1 VNALFAQISEPIFH
15 PNPGKLHMRSKSL
28 LLFCG
33 LVTSLLTTGCKN
45 YSVSVNENV
54 VYTPPSIFKDYQ
66 VADAQ
71 LRDCVEQTI
80 IDLQITNAEDL
91 TRLNCSN
98 AGIKSLAGLAKFFAL
113 KELNLADNQLADI
126 SEIGHLGRLE
136 KLVLTNNNIKN
147 PAPLLH
153 LLHLTQ
159 LHIDINPQMTCK
171 DLQQLQQNLTN
182 QNLDLILPDQ
192 CAN

>member
-1 VNALFAQISEPIFH
+1 MHN
-15 PNPGKLHMRSKSL
+15 KSL

-45 YSVSVNENV
+45 YSVSVNENI
-54 VYTPPSIFKDYQ
+54 VYTPPSLFKDYQ
-66 VADAQ
+66 LADAK

-80 IDLQITNAEDL
+80 IDLHITRAEDL

-98 AGIKSLAGLAKFFAL
+98 AGIKSLAGLSRFFAL
-113 KELNLADNQLADI
+113 KEINLADNQLADI
-126 SEIGHLGRLE
+126 SEIGQLGRLE
-136 KLVLTNNNIKN
+136 KVILTNNNIKN

-159 LHIDINPQMTCK
+159 LHVDNNSGMTCK
-171 DLQQLQQNLTN
+171 DLQQLQHNLKN
-182 QNLDLILPDQ
+182 QKLDLLLPKQ
-192 CAN
+192 CVN

>member
-1 VNALFAQISEPIFH
+1 MH
-15 PNPGKLHMRSKSL
+15 SKSL

-33 LVTSLLTTGCKN
+33 LVTSLLTSGCKN

-54 VYTPPSIFKDYQ
+54 VYTPPSLFKDYQ
-66 VADAQ
+66 LADAQ
-71 LRDCVEQTI
+71 LHKCVEQTI
-80 IDLQITNAEDL
+80 SDLHITDAEGL

-98 AGIKSLAGLAKFFAL
+98 AGIKSLAGLDKFFAL

-126 SEIGHLGRLE
+126 GEIGQLGRLE
-136 KLVLTNNNIKN
+136 KLVLTKNNIKN

-159 LHIDINPQMTCK
+159 LHLDQNPQMTCK
-171 DLQQLQQNLTN
+171 DLLQLQQNLNN
-182 QNLDLILPDQ
+182 QKVDLLLPTQ

>member
-1 VNALFAQISEPIFH
+1 MYI
-15 PNPGKLHMRSKSL
+15 KSL

-33 LVTSLLTTGCKN
+33 LAASLLTAGCKN

-66 VADAQ
+66 LADSQ
-71 LRDCVEQTI
+71 LHDCVEQTI
-80 IDLQITNAEDL
+80 YDLHISKAEDL

-98 AGIKSLAGLAKFFAL
+98 AGIKSLAGLDKFFAL
-113 KELNLADNQLADI
+113 TELNLADNQLTDI
-126 SEIGHLGRLE
+126 TEIGKLGRLE
-136 KLVLTNNNIKN
+136 KLVLTNNKIKN

-159 LHIDINPQMTCK
+159 LELGDNPQMTCT
-171 DLQQLQQNLTN
+171 DLLQLQQNLKN
-182 QNLDLILPDQ
+182 QQLTLTLPKQ
-192 CAN
+192 CGA